1 MLEPSSFAP
10 ARSRV
15 NTQTQAHVHEF
26 LLTGIIHVASQLS
39 CLLEVVAPRHGFI
52 LSRRSVFACI
62 ASESRQKQRYFYN
75 CSKLSLKGARR
86 VIHVSLSAK
95 ITKFSLARPK
105 NWRFLVW
112 KMAAKE
118 SENTLCWTESKL
130 DWKILKI
137 NITGQV
143 FQVDHLNVFSW
154 WDTDHI
160 SLDPDFNISGGG
172 AKLTR
177 DKHLMFN

>member
-15 NTQTQAHVHEF
+15 NTQTEAHVHEF

-39 CLLEVVAPRHGFI
+39 CLLEVAAPRHGFI

-62 ASESRQKQRYFYN
+62 ASESRQKQHYFYN
-75 CSKLSLKGARR
+75 CSKLSWKGTRR

-105 NWRFLVW
+105 NWQFLVW
-112 KMAAKE
+112 KMAAV
-118 SENTLCWTESKL
+118 CWTESKL

-143 FQVDHLNVFSW
+143 FQVDHLNVF
-154 WDTDHI
+154 
-160 SLDPDFNISGGG
+160 
-172 AKLTR
+172 
-177 DKHLMFN
+177 